1 MRPLPLSPALDR
13 TEPRRDQGARGVA
26 AALALLLVLGG
37 CGRDDPEPSKT
48 RIPPGLQTRFFPPP
62 GWTWSSIRAPGAP
75 PLRYGVG
82 VQPKAVRGQVL
93 ILPGYGEPAEAWFE
107 TAGELIGAGYAVWI
121 LDLAGQGGSG
131 RWLSPPD
138 KGHLPSMQANLV
150 AVKRMTTEVIRP
162 GMGAPFVILGSGLG
176 AQVALRSAAERL
188 PGLDALVLSAPSLS
202 DWPLST
208 PRPLQSEALA
218 KGAVLVGL
226 GGRYAPGEGAWRASL
241 RDDAQRGSRAATPY
255 VWMRANPELRLGGA
269 TWGWIK
275 AYDESL
281 KALRDPQTLA
291 RVTTPVLMLDDGRG
305 SSRRICDRLPR
316 CRYVRLP
323 RGRAPHL
330 AEDRTRELW
339 RRQVEGFIDRQTS
352 GYTLAA
358 APTRRATAP

>member
-1 MRPLPLSPALDR
+1 MRLLPLSPALDR
-13 TEPRRDQGARGVA
+13 TEPRRDQGACGVA
-26 AALALLLVLGG
+26 AVLALLLVLAG
-37 CGRDDPEPSKT
+37 CARDGAEASRT

-62 GWTWSSIRAPGAP
+62 GWTWSRISVPGAP

-82 VQPKAVRGQVL
+82 VQPKALRGQVL

-107 TAGELIGAGYAVWI
+107 TASEMIQAGYAVWV

-138 KGHLPSMQANLV
+138 KGHLPSMQANLT
-150 AVKRMTTEVIRP
+150 AVKRLTAEVIRP
-162 GMGAPFVILGSGLG
+162 QPGSTFIVLGSGLG
-176 AQVALRSAAERL
+176 GQVALRSAAAGL
-188 PGLDALVLSAPSLS
+188 PELDAVVLSAPSLS

-226 GGRYAPGEGAWRASL
+226 GGRYAPGEGDWRAGL
-241 RDDAQRGSRAATPY
+241 RDGARAGSRAATPY

-291 RVTTPVLMLDDGRG
+291 RVRAPVLMLDDGRG
-305 SSRRICDRLPR
+305 SSRRICDRLPH
-316 CRYVRLP
+316 CRYVRLA

-330 AEDRTRELW
+330 AEDRTREVW
-339 RRQVEGFIDRQTS
+339 RRQIESFVDRPAS
-352 GYTLAA
+352 GYSLAA
-358 APTRRATAP
+358 APTRTARGP